1 MWIVS
6 FEFAGNSRAFDARR
20 KGTFAPGQTTIHCG
34 LYLFITMDQLDSD
47 FYVEVVI
54 KVQLFSMV
62 A

>member
-1 MWIVS
+1 MPLTRAGRELLLLDRQPSIV
-6 FEFAGNSRAFDARR
+6 DY
-20 KGTFAPGQTTIHCG
+20 T
-34 LYLFITMDQLDSD
+34 FITMDQLDSD